1 MRQQQ
6 MIFMGVIEE
15 SMMEEEYINP
25 PGMLLI
31 SIGSKRLIT
40 YIYPLLLGMTFA
52 FALLTNYQK
61 NTDQ

>member
-1 MRQQQ
+1 

-25 PGMLLI
+25 PGMFLI